1 MIGFSL
7 TSAAAAN
14 LLGWNAPFAM
24 AAGSVFSDLDP
35 SSFLEAALVAVYFLI
50 MAVLCLYGLH
60 LYVLVFLYRRR
71 QGAARA
77 AQHEQ
82 IASYARDRSDGD
94 WPGVTT
100 QLPIFNEADVAV
112 RVIEAAGASARQGTG
127 PRADSR
133 TTPLAFT
140 KAMACA

>member
-1 MIGFSL
+1 VASILDHFIVGLF
-7 TSAAAAN
+7 
-14 LLGWNAPFAM
+14 
-24 AAGSVFSDLDP
+24 VFCTG
-35 SSFLEAALVAVYFLI
+35 
-50 MAVLCLYGLH
+50 MLCLYGLH